1 MENVCIMA
9 LFGDSITT
17 DHMSPAGSIKAS
29 SPACQWLQAHGVR
42 KADFNSYGAR
52 RGNHDAMMR
61 GTFANAH
68 IKNLMAA

>member
-17 DHMSPAGSIKAS
+17 DHMSPAGH
-29 SPACQWLQAHGVR
+29 WLRAHGVL
-42 KADFNSYGAR
+42 KADFTSCGAR

-61 GTFANAH
+61 GTFANVR

>member
-29 SPACQWLQAHGVR
+29 SPAGQWLRAHGALN
-42 KADFNSYGAR
+42 ADFNSYCAR
-52 RGNHDAMMR
+52 RGNHDVMMR
-61 GTFANAH
+61 GTFASARV
-68 IKNLMAA
+68 KNLMPA